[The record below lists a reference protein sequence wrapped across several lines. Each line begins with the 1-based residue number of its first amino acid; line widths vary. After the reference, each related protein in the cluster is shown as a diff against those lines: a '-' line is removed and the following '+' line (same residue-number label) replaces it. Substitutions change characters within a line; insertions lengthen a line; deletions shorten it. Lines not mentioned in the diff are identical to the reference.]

1 MYKVNVIQNK
11 ADDAL
16 DQMIHKK
23 KETMQSLCF
32 LHILKRYPSFIT
44 LSSYFVT
51 LFLFKDKYLIERFQ
65 IFNQHF
71 KPH

>member
-23 KETMQSLCF
+23 RKQCRASVFFTYL
-32 LHILKRYPSFIT
+32 RYPSFIT
-44 LSSYFVT
+44 LSSFVT

>member
-32 LHILKRYPSFIT
+32 LHILKISVIYNSFFICN
-44 LSSYFVT
+44 SIS
-51 LFLFKDKYLIERFQ
+51 IQR
-65 IFNQHF
+65 
-71 KPH
+71 